1 MISGV
6 VVLIAALSSAAWID
20 VPFTRQEKNGCG
32 SASAWMLMQYW
43 GKSGGSPE
51 EIQRVLYSKDAGGIF
66 ASDLERFL
74 ADHGFQTVAFAGEWS
89 DLVENISRGRPLVV
103 SIEANARGTPLHYVL
118 VVGVDES
125 RQIVLVNDPAKR
137 KLLPMGRSDFEKR
150 WDVMNRWTLLAVP
163 EQPSIPVS
171 AATTAQPSS
180 FSLPRSLNS
189 SFDQASAAFR
199 AGDLDKARDLLKR
212 NDSEDDPLAN
222 EFLATLYFLD
232 DNLEAAL
239 RHWNRNGSP
248 RLREVF
254 MDFTTRW
261 DPVRLENTIGISR
274 ATVLRDS
281 DYALARRRLAASG
294 TFSKIAFDLNPV
306 EGRENEFDLNV
317 RALERPR
324 WSPLATLRGLPYQTV
339 STAITNLGGRGINVE
354 SMWRWDIDKRRVGLG
369 VSGPVSLNTRFEA
382 AIDARN
388 EIWELGGETVP
399 VRKDEL
405 RVGLSG
411 IASPRW
417 NWSSGA
423 VVTRRPSE
431 YSLKY
436 EGGSS
441 YDLLR
446 LPEERLTVTSEV
458 RGQFGRTLSTA
469 QRIARGEA
477 GVHVD
482 WFPLARGEDYHVTVR
497 ARSGRVWGSAH
508 PDELFSLGMDRDED
522 LWLRGHSTTRDGR
535 KGAGLTGRR
544 YVLWNSEISKTVV
557 EKAFFKVSVVP
568 FADVA
573 QAGAT
578 YVDVG
583 AEFRV
588 SLVSVATFSVSVG
601 RDLRAGRTVVFT
613 NAIR

>member
-1 MISGV
+1 
-6 VVLIAALSSAAWID
+6 
-20 VPFTRQEKNGCG
+20 
-32 SASAWMLMQYW
+32 
-43 GKSGGSPE
+43 
-51 EIQRVLYSKDAGGIF
+51 
-66 ASDLERFL
+66 
-74 ADHGFQTVAFAGEWS
+74 
-89 DLVENISRGRPLVV
+89 
-103 SIEANARGTPLHYVL
+103 
-118 VVGVDES
+118 
-125 RQIVLVNDPAKR
+125 
-137 KLLPMGRSDFEKR
+137 
-150 WDVMNRWTLLAVP
+150 
-163 EQPSIPVS
+163 
-171 AATTAQPSS
+171 
-180 FSLPRSLNS
+180 
-189 SFDQASAAFR
+189 
-199 AGDLDKARDLLKR
+199 
-212 NDSEDDPLAN
+212 
-222 EFLATLYFLD
+222 LD

-254 MDFTTRW
+254 MDFPTRW
-261 DPVRLENTIGISR
+261 DPVRLENTVGISR

-281 DYALARRRLAASG
+281 DYVLARRRLTASG
-294 TFSKIAFDLNPV
+294 SFSKVAFDLNPV

-339 STAITNLGGRGINVE
+339 SMAITNLGGRGINVE
-354 SMWRWDIDKRRVGLG
+354 SLWRWDIDKRRVGLG
-369 VSGPVSLNTRFEA
+369 VSGPVSLNTRYEA
-382 AIDARN
+382 AIDVRS
-388 EIWELGGETVP
+388 EIWQLGGKTVP

-405 RVGLSG
+405 RVGMGG

-417 NWSSGA
+417 NWSSRA
-423 VVTRRPSE
+423 VVTRRPSG

-469 QRIARGEA
+469 RRIARGEA

-482 WFPLARGEDYHVTVR
+482 WFPQARGEDFHVTVR

-573 QAGAT
+573 GMGEV

-583 AEFRV
+583 AELRV
-588 SLVSVATFSVSVG
+588 SLASVATFSVSVG
-601 RDLRAGRTVVFT
+601 RDLKAGRTVVFT
-613 NAIR
+613 NATR